1 MCDVLGSMQYAFH
14 NKTSNICVSIKCM
27 NIGITAFQTIGL
39 LIPFEGTLFLLK
51 EFAYRYLT

>member
-14 NKTSNICVSIKCM
+14 NKTSNIRVSIQCM
-27 NIGITAFQTIGL
+27 NIAFQTIGL

-51 EFAYRYLT
+51 EFAY